1 MSGRTNGTD
10 SKTQMQRQQRQKE
23 REIHEEDLPGL
34 LAWLSLPP
42 RGPCWRAGDF
52 AAEAAGVE
60 DEGPEAVGPGD
71 TVVPTEGEP
80 EPAEAVAP
88 GERPEAGGGGC
99 DALLG
104 DTCIADTL
112 AALTVSCHAAC
123 SAAKRA
129 LEISRF
135 AWTRSGEPTSSS
147 SSACACCLASSWRRA
162 LAGDTLVGEP
172 KRGTGGGAADDAD
185 PDGGDVAAD
194 GGGGAA
200 GGRSE
205 GGADASTG
213 IPSTPMCCPI
223 AWSAACPAMF

>member
-10 SKTQMQRQQRQKE
+10 SKTQMQRQQRPKE

-88 GERPEAGGGGC
+88 GEQPEAGGGGC

-112 AALTVSCHAAC
+112 A
-123 SAAKRA
+123 
-129 LEISRF
+129 F
-135 AWTRSGEPTSSS
+135 AHRSVWLAVVEPGPLLRRLDSS
-147 SSACACCLASSWRRA
+147 
-162 LAGDTLVGEP
+162 
-172 KRGTGGGAADDAD
+172 
-185 PDGGDVAAD
+185 
-194 GGGGAA
+194 
-200 GGRSE
+200 
-205 GGADASTG
+205 
-213 IPSTPMCCPI
+213 
-223 AWSAACPAMF
+223 